1 MSLPLSNL
9 QNITL
14 LLYIVYDEIICIS
27 DTFPGATIVDAA
39 LVVIFATGLLPIAQL
54 ETST

>member
-14 LLYIVYDEIICIS
+14 LLYIVYDEICIS